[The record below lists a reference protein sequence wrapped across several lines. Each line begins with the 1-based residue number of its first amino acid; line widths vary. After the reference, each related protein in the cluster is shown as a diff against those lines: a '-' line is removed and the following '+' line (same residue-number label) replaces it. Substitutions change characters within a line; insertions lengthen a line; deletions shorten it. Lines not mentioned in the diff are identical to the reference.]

1 MGPGGE
7 KFDTA
12 DIRNL
17 GYSGFGGPGNHAP
30 SQDDKEPPEVMSA
43 ENDNFLLATRK
54 RRTAARRTSAKLTEK
69 KVTEWLANLE
79 ELEIAAKHID
89 TAYWLDRERRE
100 AKEAEEEAQAQAAA
114 AKAQAAKTGKAAPKR
129 PPKSSAAASK
139 TSKAAPKQPPKSSS
153 ATAKTGTSRKFSK
166 YNAN

>member
-17 GYSGFGGPGNHAP
+17 GYSGFGGPGNQP

-54 RRTAARRTSAKLTEK
+54 RRAAARRTSAKLTEK

-100 AKEAEEEAQAQAAA
+100 AKDAEEEAQAQAAA

-166 YNAN
+166 YYAN